1 MARALSSLATWGL
14 RAQVAH
20 TMTIRPIWKARVNW
34 LLRPFHQAISSSRG
48 VLPQNRDR
56 IKTTSI
62 RMTQNTKDSGMIFSA
77 AKLNFLLT
85 RHRRVPCDLTSD
97 LLDITF
103 ASSLVYFK

>member
-34 LLRPFHQAISSSRG
+34 LLRPSHQAISSSRG
-48 VLPQNRDR
+48 PLPQNREKT
-56 IKTTSI
+56 KTTSI

-77 AKLNFLLT
+77 AKLNFLLM
-85 RHRRVPCDLTSD
+85 RHRRVPWDLVSD
-97 LLDITF
+97 FDMDSRFLSFI
-103 ASSLVYFK
+103 FK